1 MKKILIIEDD
11 AAIAD
16 IVQDFL
22 TINHFES
29 TVIHDGGEG
38 LTEALKNIYDLILLD
53 VMLPTMDGIE
63 VLRQLR
69 NEVRVPILLVTAKS
83 EELDKLRGLGL
94 GADDY
99 ISKPFSPTELVAR
112 VRANLAQVERLTTQQ
127 SLPEKQHMIGTGDIV
142 IQPEAMKVFVREK
155 EVVMKHKEFELL
167 LFLMENIQRVFSKEE
182 LYEKIW
188 GMESIGEI
196 RTVAVHINRLREK
209 IEENPSEPVHIQTVW
224 GAGYRF
230 IPDRKSVV

>member
-112 VRANLAQVERLTTQQ
+112 VRANLAQVERLNTQQ
-127 SLPEKQHMIGTGDIV
+127 SLSEKQHTIGTGDIV

-230 IPDRKSVV
+230 IP

>member
-1 MKKILIIEDD
+1 MKNILIIEDD
-11 AAIAD
+11 EAIAD

-22 TINHFES
+22 TINGFES
-29 TVIHDGGEG
+29 TIVHDGAAG
-38 LTEALKNIYDLILLD
+38 LTAALNKEYDLILLD
-53 VMLPTMDGIE
+53 VMLPGMDGIE
-63 VLRQLR
+63 VLKKIRSELL
-69 NEVRVPILLVTAKS
+69 VPILLVTAKN

-112 VRANLAQVERLTTQQ
+112 VRANLAQFERLN
-127 SLPEKQHMIGTGDIV
+127 KQEVPAPKEHTIGTGDIV
-142 IQPEAMKVFVREK
+142 IQPQAMKVFVGGK
-155 EVVMKHKEFELL
+155 EVAMKHKEFELL
-167 LFLMENIQRVFSKEE
+167 LFLMENIQHVFSKEE
-182 LYEKIW
+182 LYETIW

-209 IEENPSEPVHIQTVW
+209 IEENPSEPTHIQTVW

-230 IPDRKSVV
+230 VP

>member
-112 VRANLAQVERLTTQQ
+112 VRANLAQVERLNTQQ

-196 RTVAVHINRLREK
+196 RTVAVHINRLRDK

-230 IPDRKSVV
+230 IP

>member
-1 MKKILIIEDD
+1 MKNILIIEDD
-11 AAIAD
+11 EAIAD

-22 TINHFES
+22 TINGFES
-29 TVIHDGGEG
+29 TIVHDGAAG
-38 LTEALKNIYDLILLD
+38 LAAALTKEYDLILLD
-53 VMLPTMDGIE
+53 VMLPRMDGIE
-63 VLRQLR
+63 VLKKIRSELL
-69 NEVRVPILLVTAKS
+69 VPILLVTAKN

-112 VRANLAQVERLTTQQ
+112 VRANLAQFERLN
-127 SLPEKQHMIGTGDIV
+127 KQEAPAPKEHTIGTGDIV
-142 IQPEAMKVFVREK
+142 IQPQAMKVFVGGK
-155 EVVMKHKEFELL
+155 EVAMKHKEFELL
-167 LFLMENIQRVFSKEE
+167 LFLMENIQHVFSKEE
-182 LYEKIW
+182 LYETIW

-209 IEENPSEPVHIQTVW
+209 IEENPSEPTHIQTVW

-230 IPDRKSVV
+230 VP

>member
-112 VRANLAQVERLTTQQ
+112 VRANLAQVERLNTQQ
-127 SLPEKQHMIGTGDIV
+127 SLPEKQNTIGTGDIV

-167 LFLMENIQRVFSKEE
+167 LFIMENIQRVFSKEE

-230 IPDRKSVV
+230 IP

>member
-1 MKKILIIEDD
+1 M
-11 AAIAD
+11 
-16 IVQDFL
+16 
-22 TINHFES
+22 
-29 TVIHDGGEG
+29 
-38 LTEALKNIYDLILLD
+38 
-53 VMLPTMDGIE
+53 
-63 VLRQLR
+63 
-69 NEVRVPILLVTAKS
+69 
-83 EELDKLRGLGL
+83 
-94 GADDY
+94 
-99 ISKPFSPTELVAR
+99 
-112 VRANLAQVERLTTQQ
+112 
-127 SLPEKQHMIGTGDIV
+127 

-230 IPDRKSVV
+230 IP

>member
-112 VRANLAQVERLTTQQ
+112 VRANLAQVERLNTQQ
-127 SLPEKQHMIGTGDIV
+127 SLPEKQHIIGTGDIV

-230 IPDRKSVV
+230 IP

>member
-1 MKKILIIEDD
+1 MMKKILIIEDD

-112 VRANLAQVERLTTQQ
+112 VRANLAQVERLNTQQ
-127 SLPEKQHMIGTGDIV
+127 SLSEKQHTIGMGDIV

-230 IPDRKSVV
+230 IP

>member
-83 EELDKLRGLGL
+83 EELDKLSGLGL

-230 IPDRKSVV
+230 IP

>member
-1 MKKILIIEDD
+1 
-11 AAIAD
+11 
-16 IVQDFL
+16 
-22 TINHFES
+22 
-29 TVIHDGGEG
+29 
-38 LTEALKNIYDLILLD
+38 
-53 VMLPTMDGIE
+53 MLPTMDGIE

-112 VRANLAQVERLTTQQ
+112 VRANLAQVERLNTQQ

-155 EVVMKHKEFELL
+155 EVAMKHKEFELL

-230 IPDRKSVV
+230 IP

>member
-230 IPDRKSVV
+230 IP

>member
-112 VRANLAQVERLTTQQ
+112 VRANLAQVERLNTQQ
-127 SLPEKQHMIGTGDIV
+127 SLPEKQHTIGTGDIV

-230 IPDRKSVV
+230 IP

>member
-1 MKKILIIEDD
+1 MKNILIIEDD
-11 AAIAD
+11 EAIAD

-22 TINHFES
+22 TINGFES
-29 TVIHDGGEG
+29 TIVHDGAAG
-38 LTEALKNIYDLILLD
+38 LAAALTKEYDLILLD
-53 VMLPTMDGIE
+53 VMLPGMDGIE
-63 VLRQLR
+63 VLKKIRSELL
-69 NEVRVPILLVTAKS
+69 VPILLVTAKN

-112 VRANLAQVERLTTQQ
+112 VRANIAQFERLN
-127 SLPEKQHMIGTGDIV
+127 KQEAAEPKEHTIGTGDIV
-142 IQPEAMKVFVREK
+142 IQPQAMKVFVGGK
-155 EVVMKHKEFELL
+155 EVAMKHKEFELL
-167 LFLMENIQRVFSKEE
+167 LFLMENIQHVFSKEE
-182 LYEKIW
+182 LYETIW

-209 IEENPSEPVHIQTVW
+209 IEENPSEPTHIQTVW

-230 IPDRKSVV
+230 VP

>member
-112 VRANLAQVERLTTQQ
+112 VRANLAQVERLNTQQ

-196 RTVAVHINRLREK
+196 RTV
-209 IEENPSEPVHIQTVW
+209 
-224 GAGYRF
+224 
-230 IPDRKSVV
+230 

>member
-38 LTEALKNIYDLILLD
+38 LTEALKNSYDLILLD

-112 VRANLAQVERLTTQQ
+112 VRANLAQVERLNTQQ

-230 IPDRKSVV
+230 IP

>member
-38 LTEALKNIYDLILLD
+38 LTEAKKNIYDLILLD

-112 VRANLAQVERLTTQQ
+112 VRANLAQVERLNTQQ

-155 EVVMKHKEFELL
+155 EVAMKHKEFELL

-230 IPDRKSVV
+230 IP

>member
-112 VRANLAQVERLTTQQ
+112 VRANLAQVERLNTQQ
-127 SLPEKQHMIGTGDIV
+127 SLSEKQHTIGMGDIV

-230 IPDRKSVV
+230 IP

>member
-1 MKKILIIEDD
+1 MKKILMIEDD

-112 VRANLAQVERLTTQQ
+112 VRANLAQVERLNTQQ

-230 IPDRKSVV
+230 IP

>member
-1 MKKILIIEDD
+1 MKNILIIEDD
-11 AAIAD
+11 EAIAD

-22 TINHFES
+22 TINGFES
-29 TVIHDGGEG
+29 TIVHDGSAG
-38 LTEALKNIYDLILLD
+38 LAAALTKEYDLILLD
-53 VMLPTMDGIE
+53 VMLPGMDGIE
-63 VLRQLR
+63 VLKKIRSELL
-69 NEVRVPILLVTAKS
+69 VPILLVTAKN

-112 VRANLAQVERLTTQQ
+112 VRANIAQFERLN
-127 SLPEKQHMIGTGDIV
+127 KQEATAPKEHTIGTGDIV
-142 IQPEAMKVFVREK
+142 IQPQAMKVFVGGK
-155 EVVMKHKEFELL
+155 EVAMKHKEFELL
-167 LFLMENIQRVFSKEE
+167 LFLMENIQHVFSKEE
-182 LYEKIW
+182 LYETIW

-209 IEENPSEPVHIQTVW
+209 IEENPSEPTHIQTVW

-230 IPDRKSVV
+230 VP

>member
-53 VMLPTMDGIE
+53 VMLPTMDGLE

-112 VRANLAQVERLTTQQ
+112 VRANLAQVERLNTQQ
-127 SLPEKQHMIGTGDIV
+127 SLPEKQHTIGTGDIV

-230 IPDRKSVV
+230 IP

>member
-1 MKKILIIEDD
+1 MKNILIIEDD
-11 AAIAD
+11 VAIAD

-22 TINHFES
+22 TINGFES
-29 TVIHDGGEG
+29 RICHDGAEG
-38 LTEALKNIYDLILLD
+38 LAAALTKAYDLILLD
-53 VMLPTMDGIE
+53 VMLPSIDGIE

-69 NEVRVPILLVTAKS
+69 NEILVPILLVTAKN
-83 EELDKLRGLGL
+83 EEIDKLRGLGL

-112 VRANLAQVERLTTQQ
+112 VRSNLAQFERLNKHP
-127 SLPEKQHMIGTGDIV
+127 SNVAKKHSIGTGDIV
-142 IQPEAMKVFVREK
+142 IQPEAMTVLVKEK
-155 EVVMKHKEFELL
+155 EVAMKHKEFELL

-188 GMESIGEI
+188 GMESNGDI
-196 RTVAVHINRLREK
+196 RTVVVHINRLREK
-209 IEENPSEPVHIQTVW
+209 IEENPSEPTHIQTVW

-230 IPDRKSVV
+230 VP

>member
-38 LTEALKNIYDLILLD
+38 LTEALKNSYDLILLD

-112 VRANLAQVERLTTQQ
+112 VRANLAQVERLNTQQ

-209 IEENPSEPVHIQTVW
+209 IEENPSDPVHIQTVW

-230 IPDRKSVV
+230 IP

>member
-112 VRANLAQVERLTTQQ
+112 VRANLAQVERLNTQQ

-224 GAGYRF
+224 GGGYRF
-230 IPDRKSVV
+230 IP

>member
-1 MKKILIIEDD
+1 MKNILIIEDD
-11 AAIAD
+11 EAIAD

-22 TINHFES
+22 TINGFES
-29 TVIHDGGEG
+29 TIVHDGVAG
-38 LTEALKNIYDLILLD
+38 LAAALTKEYDLILLD
-53 VMLPTMDGIE
+53 VMLPGMDGIE
-63 VLRQLR
+63 VLKKIRSELL
-69 NEVRVPILLVTAKS
+69 VPILLVTAKN

-112 VRANLAQVERLTTQQ
+112 VRANLAQFERLN
-127 SLPEKQHMIGTGDIV
+127 KQEAAAPKEHTIGTGDIV
-142 IQPEAMKVFVREK
+142 IQPQAMKVFVGGK
-155 EVVMKHKEFELL
+155 EVAMKHKEFELL
-167 LFLMENIQRVFSKEE
+167 LFLMENIQHVFSKEE
-182 LYEKIW
+182 LYETIW

-209 IEENPSEPVHIQTVW
+209 IEENPSEPAHIQTVW

-230 IPDRKSVV
+230 VP

>member
-1 MKKILIIEDD
+1 MKNILIIEDD
-11 AAIAD
+11 EAIAD

-22 TINHFES
+22 TINGFES
-29 TVIHDGGEG
+29 TIVHDGTAG
-38 LTEALKNIYDLILLD
+38 LAAALTKEYDLILLD
-53 VMLPTMDGIE
+53 VMLPGMDGIE
-63 VLRQLR
+63 VLKKIRSELL
-69 NEVRVPILLVTAKS
+69 VPILLVTAKN

-112 VRANLAQVERLTTQQ
+112 VRANLAQFERLN
-127 SLPEKQHMIGTGDIV
+127 KQEAAAPKEHTIGTGDIV
-142 IQPEAMKVFVREK
+142 IQPQAMKVFVGGK
-155 EVVMKHKEFELL
+155 EVAMKHKEFELL
-167 LFLMENIQRVFSKEE
+167 LFLMENIQHVFSKEE
-182 LYEKIW
+182 LYETIW

-209 IEENPSEPVHIQTVW
+209 IEENPSEPTHIQTVW

-230 IPDRKSVV
+230 VP

>member
-112 VRANLAQVERLTTQQ
+112 VRANLAQVERLNTQQ

-230 IPDRKSVV
+230 IP

>member
-29 TVIHDGGEG
+29 TVIHDGWEG

-112 VRANLAQVERLTTQQ
+112 VRANLAQVERLNTQQ

-155 EVVMKHKEFELL
+155 EVAMKHKEFELL

-224 GAGYRF
+224 AGYRF
-230 IPDRKSVV
+230 IP

>member
-1 MKKILIIEDD
+1 MKNILIIEDD
-11 AAIAD
+11 EAIAD

-22 TINHFES
+22 TINGFES
-29 TVIHDGGEG
+29 TIVHDGSAG
-38 LTEALKNIYDLILLD
+38 LAAALTKEYDLILLD
-53 VMLPTMDGIE
+53 VMLPGMDGIE
-63 VLRQLR
+63 VLKKIRSELL
-69 NEVRVPILLVTAKS
+69 VPILLVTAKN

-112 VRANLAQVERLTTQQ
+112 VRANLAQFERLN
-127 SLPEKQHMIGTGDIV
+127 KQEAAAPKEHTIGTGDIV
-142 IQPEAMKVFVREK
+142 IQPQAMKVFVGGK
-155 EVVMKHKEFELL
+155 EVAMKHKEFELL
-167 LFLMENIQRVFSKEE
+167 LFLMENIQHVFSKEE
-182 LYEKIW
+182 LYETIW

-209 IEENPSEPVHIQTVW
+209 IEENPSEPAHIQTVW

-230 IPDRKSVV
+230 VP

>member
-29 TVIHDGGEG
+29 TVIHDGWEG

-112 VRANLAQVERLTTQQ
+112 VRANLAQVERLNTQQ

-155 EVVMKHKEFELL
+155 EVAMKHKEFELL

-230 IPDRKSVV
+230 IP